1 MWYTTEHLISNKI
14 SSQIS
19 HYIITFYQMN
29 GISKVFENFSYYVQ
43 VKSTGNKI
51 HFTKQY
57 EYNK

>member
-29 GISKVFENFSYYVQ
+29 DILKEFENFSFQVQ
-43 VKSTGNKI
+43 VESTV
-51 HFTKQY
+51 KQY
-57 EYNK
+57 DYIK

>member
-29 GISKVFENFSYYVQ
+29 DILKVFENFSL
-43 VKSTGNKI
+43 NEI
-51 HFTKQY
+51 RFTKQY
-57 EYNK
+57 DYIK